1 MGKRKHWVYAEANGC
16 TVGLMKCCSCGKKIT
31 EGEFRYHE
39 TEEAYVCQ
47 CKKCGGSDNRW
58 VERDRQEAA
67 MVRKLWESDA
77 RTDHVVLLQR
87 IRDSYIE
94 GVHDAG
100 RAAYDEYETAEEL
113 WEKSEAKRIH
123 DVLKELWSVQ

>member
-1 MGKRKHWVYAEANGC
+1 MGKRKDWVYAEANGC

-31 EGEFRYHE
+31 EGEFRYYE

-47 CKKCGGSDNRW
+47 CKTCGGSDSRW
-58 VERDRQEAA
+58 IERDRQEAA
-67 MVRKLWESDA
+67 LVRRQWESDA

-87 IRDSYIE
+87 IQEAFFEGFAESDTGDFSVLEARRRSDS
-94 GVHDAG
+94 
-100 RAAYDEYETAEEL
+100 
-113 WEKSEAKRIH
+113 KRVY

>member
-16 TVGLMKCCSCGKKIT
+16 TVGLMRCCSCGKKIT
-31 EGEFRYHE
+31 SGEFRYHE

-58 VERDRQEAA
+58 IEKDRQEAA
-67 MVRKLWESDA
+67 LVRKQWESDA
-77 RTDHVVLLQR
+77 QTDHVVILQR
-87 IRDSYIE
+87 IKDAYKE
-94 GVHDAG
+94 GLCDAG
-100 RAAYDEYETAEEL
+100 RAAYDVYETEDEL
-113 WEKSEAKRIH
+113 WERSEAKRIH

>member
-1 MGKRKHWVYAEANGC
+1 MGKRKYWVYAEANSC

-31 EGEFRYHE
+31 EGEFRYYE

-47 CKKCGGSDNRW
+47 CKTCGGSDSRW
-58 VERDRQEAA
+58 IERDRQEAA
-67 MVRKLWESDA
+67 LVRRQWESDA

-87 IRDSYIE
+87 IQEAFFEGFDCANVEDFDREEFWENSDS
-94 GVHDAG
+94 
-100 RAAYDEYETAEEL
+100 
-113 WEKSEAKRIH
+113 KRVY